1 LGQRGILGGDGVKV
15 GDVVR
20 LWRLEQDFTTRT
32 PTDRIGVVL
41 GFHPFPNDVI
51 VFMDGKRD
59 RYHPNALRVI
69 SAARGH

>member
-1 LGQRGILGGDGVKV
+1 MKV

-20 LWRLEQDFTTRT
+20 LWRLEKDFTTRT

-41 GFHPFPNDVI
+41 GFHPFPSDVI
-51 VFMDGKRD
+51 VYMNGQRD
-59 RYHPNALRVI
+59 RYHPSALRVI

>member
-1 LGQRGILGGDGVKV
+1 MKV

-41 GFHPFPNDVI
+41 EFHPFPNDVN
-51 VFMDGKRD
+51 VYMDGKED
-59 RYHPNALRVI
+59 RYHPDALRVI
-69 SAARGH
+69 SSAREEKNLNQTNSSAA

>member
-1 LGQRGILGGDGVKV
+1 MKV

-41 GFHPFPNDVI
+41 GFHPFPNDVN
-51 VFMDGKRD
+51 VYMDGKED
-59 RYHPNALRVI
+59 RYHPDALRVI
-69 SAARGH
+69 SSAREEKNLNQTNSSAA

>member
-1 LGQRGILGGDGVKV
+1 MKV

-41 GFHPFPNDVI
+41 GFPPFQNDVI

>member
-1 LGQRGILGGDGVKV
+1 MKV

-20 LWRLEQDFTTRT
+20 LWRLEEDFTTRT
-32 PTDRIGVVL
+32 PTARIGVVL

>member
-1 LGQRGILGGDGVKV
+1 MLLDWRLSVKV

-41 GFHPFPNDVI
+41 EFHPFPNDVI
-51 VFMDGKRD
+51 VFMDGKRE

>member
-1 LGQRGILGGDGVKV
+1 MKV

-20 LWRLEQDFTTRT
+20 LWRLEKDFSTRT

-51 VFMDGKRD
+51 VFMGGQRD
-59 RYHPNALRVI
+59 RYHPSALRVI

>member
-1 LGQRGILGGDGVKV
+1 MKV

-41 GFHPFPNDVI
+41 EFEPFPNDVI
-51 VFMDGKRD
+51 VFFTDGRRG
-59 RYHPNALRVI
+59 RYHPDALRVI
-69 SAARGH
+69 SPAPSES

>member
-1 LGQRGILGGDGVKV
+1 VKV

-20 LWRLEQDFTTRT
+20 LWRLEKDFTTRT

-41 GFHPFPNDVI
+41 GFEPFPNDVI
-51 VFMDGKRD
+51 VLFMNGQRD

>member
-1 LGQRGILGGDGVKV
+1 MKV

-20 LWRLEQDFTTRT
+20 LGRLEQDFTTRT

-41 GFHPFPNDVI
+41 EFHPFPNDVI
-51 VFMDGKRD
+51 VFMDGKRERD
-59 RYHPNALRVI
+59 HPNALRVI

>member
-1 LGQRGILGGDGVKV
+1 MKV
-15 GDVVR
+15 GDIVR
-20 LWRLEQDFTTRT
+20 LWRLEEDFSTRT